1 MKCPHCNGTGELA
14 PESLT
19 VGAMVLAARRAAGLT
34 QQELSEKCGLGR
46 SQIANIEVD
55 RSDIPVKTLR
65 RLADG
70 LGVRPGELL
79 P

>member
-1 MKCPHCNGTGELA
+1 MKCPHCNGTGDLT
-14 PESLT
+14 PEQLT
-19 VGAMVLAARRAAGLT
+19 VSSMVLAARRAAGLT
-34 QQELSEKCGLGR
+34 QMELSEKSGLGR

-65 RLADG
+65 RLAEA
-70 LGVRPGELL
+70 LGVPAGSLI